1 MMTGSLITEP
11 TGSGERLFAFS
22 VFSDEAD
29 DADDAAGAET
39 ADEAFDEADAEVYDE
54 AVDAD
59 EVSEDVGIE
68 DDAAFDDAF

>member
-1 MMTGSLITEP
+1 MTGSLITEP
-11 TGSGERLFAFS
+11 TGSGERLFGFP

-29 DADDAAGAET
+29 DADDAAGVEA
-39 ADEAFDEADAEVYDE
+39 ADDAFDEADAEAFEE